1 MLSETDE
8 VFKLVGP
15 ALMKVELP
23 DAKHNVG
30 KRLELIETEIKRL
43 DDKIA
48 ALQGEQST
56 LGDQV
61 CLRNKCHIIVVNFAT
76 FL

>member
-1 MLSETDE
+1 
-8 VFKLVGP
+8 
-15 ALMKVELP
+15 MKVELP

-30 KRLELIETEIKRL
+30 KRLELIESEIKRL

-48 ALQGEQST
+48 ALQGEQAA

-61 CLRNKCHIIVVNFAT
+61 RFSGLIS
-76 FL
+76 LM